1 MRIFALAA
9 AAALSLGG
17 AAAQEF
23 PSKNVTLIVPF
34 AAGGPTDVV
43 ARLLA
48 DGLSKALGQP
58 VIVDNVAGA
67 GGTIASA
74 KVANAKPDGY
84 TLLVHHPGITSAATL
99 YRTLP
104 YDTKTAFQPIGLISH
119 TAMTIIAKPDFEP
132 NTFQE
137 AIDYIRKNKDKV
149 TFGNAGLGAVSHL
162 CGMLFQSM
170 LGVQMTT
177 VPYKGTG
184 PVMNDLRGKQI
195 DMSCDQATTTTSHIK
210 AKGIKAYAV
219 TTKTRIADLPDLPT
233 ADEAG
238 LKGFDLSVWNAVFAP
253 KGTPEAVVKKLT
265 AAVQAAIAEPKYI
278 ERLKDINTFPASKD
292 EATPEGLGQ
301 QFHANLDRW
310 TPIIKQAGQ
319 YAD

>member
-1 MRIFALAA
+1 MRVIALAA
-9 AAALSLGG
+9 AAAVSLGT
-17 AAAQEF
+17 AAAQEY

-43 ARLLA
+43 TRLLGE
-48 DGLSKALGQP
+48 GLSKALGQP
-58 VIVDNVAGA
+58 VIVENVAGA
-67 GGTIASA
+67 GGTIAA
-74 KVANAKPDGY
+74 ARVANAKPDGY
-84 TLLVHHPGITSAATL
+84 TLLVHHPGITSAAAL
-99 YRTLP
+99 YRSLP

-119 TAMTIIAKPDFEP
+119 TAMTFIGKPDFAP

-137 AIDYIRKNKDKV
+137 LLDHVKANKDKV

-162 CGMLFQSM
+162 CGMLFQS
-170 LGVQMTT
+170 LVGVQVTT

-210 AKGIKAYAV
+210 AKAIKAYAV
-219 TTKTRIADLPDLPT
+219 TTKARISDLPDLPT

-238 LKGFDLSVWNAVFAP
+238 LKGFDLSVWNGVFAP

-265 AAVQAAIAEPKYI
+265 EAVQAAIAEPKYV
-278 ERLKDINTFPASKD
+278 ERLKDINTFAPTKE
-292 EATPEGLGQ
+292 EATPEGLGK
-301 QFHANLDRW
+301 QFVTNLERW
-310 TPIIKQAGQ
+310 APIVKAAGQ